1 MAIVEMSKLSVIC
14 LNSQKKRFIKE
25 LMDLGVVEI
34 TKPEGNSSDNPIPEG
49 TFIAN
54 NSAEVSHLDAQIAV
68 YGTTID
74 TLNNYY
80 EGKRPLIS
88 TRKEILAEKFAQEVE
103 KNQGY
108 AEKMAAETSAASKK
122 IAEDRNEINRLSIL
136 VKGLEPWKE
145 LDLPLE
151 KTGTRSSSVFM
162 GTVPAKTNTDVLLN
176 SVLEE
181 APSAVVQKVSSD
193 KLQTYLCFICLKEE
207 KPKVLDALR
216 QFSFSIVSLGDNTGT
231 AAEAAEAYTRR
242 IEALEQDIAEKT
254 EELKKLAN
262 ELEKVEYVYDDLLI
276 KRDRAKAVGDMIN
289 TKKVFCFDGWLP
301 TAAEDKVKK
310 LLDKYGCYYEIS
322 EPIKDEETPILL
334 KNNKFATPFEAVTE
348 MYSLPLATEVDPT
361 PIMAPFYFIFFG
373 LMLSDAA
380 YGIILA
386 AACFAIMKKFKLE
399 GTMKKMINLLFWG
412 GISTFFWG
420 VLFGGWFGDATAV
433 FSKTFLGKEIVINPV
448 WFDPLEEP
456 MTLLIF
462 SIILGAI
469 HLFTGMA
476 IQAYMLIKSG
486 KPWDAL
492 FDIGFWYMLI
502 IGLVLFGIGGSV
514 AAVLS
519 SVGKWLA
526 IVGAVGI
533 LVTGGRNKK
542 GFGKITGGLGSLY
555 GITSYLS
562 DALSYS
568 RLLALGLATGVVAKV
583 INILGSLAGS
593 GIVGLIVFIA
603 VFLFGTVFNLAI
615 NALGAYVHSCRLQY
629 VEFFGKF
636 YTGGGRGFA
645 PLDRKTKFVKIID
658 GETTETK

>member
-34 TKPEGNSSDNPIPEG
+34 NKPEGNSSENPIPEG

-68 YGTTID
+68 YGTTLD

-80 EGKRPLIS
+80 EGKSPLIK
-88 TRKEILAEKFAQEVE
+88 TRKEVLADDFIKEVQQNE
-103 KNQGY
+103 GY
-108 AEKMAAETSAASKK
+108 VEKMAADTSAAAKK
-122 IAEDRNEINRLSIL
+122 ITEDRNEINRLSIL

-151 KTGTRSSSVFM
+151 KTGTRSSVVFM
-162 GTVPAKTNTDVLLN
+162 GTVPAKTNMDILLN
-176 SVLEE
+176 SVLED
-181 APSAVVQKVSSD
+181 APSAVIQKVSSD
-193 KLQTYLCFICLKEE
+193 KLQTYLCIICLKEE
-207 KPKVLDALR
+207 KPKVLESLR
-216 QFSFSIVSLGDNTGT
+216 QFSFSVVSLGENVGT
-231 AAEAAEAYTRR
+231 AAQAAENYTKK
-242 IEALEQDIAEKT
+242 IELLQKDIEINEEKLK
-254 EELKKLAN
+254 ELAQ
-262 ELEKVEYVYDDLLI
+262 EREKVEYVYDDLLI

-301 TAAEDKVKK
+301 TQEADRVSKF
-310 LLDKYGCYYEIS
+310 LDKYGCYYEIS
-322 EPIKDEETPILL
+322 EPVKNEDTPILL

-361 PIMAPFYFIFFG
+361 AIMAPFYFIFFG

-386 AACFAIMKKFKLE
+386 AACFAISKKFKLE
-399 GTMKKMINLLFWG
+399 GTMQKMIKLLFWG
-412 GISTFFWG
+412 GISTFIWG
-420 VLFGGWFGDATAV
+420 ALFGGWFGDAVSV
-433 FSKTFLGKEIVINPV
+433 FTKTFLGREIAINPI

-456 MTLLIF
+456 MTLLVF
-462 SIILGAI
+462 SIILGGI

-476 IQAYMLIKSG
+476 IQAYMLIKAG

-502 IGLVLFGIGGSV
+502 IGLVLFGVGGSV
-514 AAVLS
+514 AAILAT
-519 SVGKWLA
+519 VGKWLA

-603 VFLFGTVFNLAI
+603 VFLFGTVFNIAI

-636 YTGGGRGFA
+636 YTGGGKGFA
-645 PLDRKTKFVKIID
+645 PFDRKTKFVKIID
-658 GETTETK
+658 AANINEK

>member
-34 TKPEGNSSDNPIPEG
+34 NKPEGNSSENPIPEG

-68 YGTTID
+68 YGTTLD

-80 EGKRPLIS
+80 EGKSPLIK
-88 TRKEILAEKFAQEVE
+88 TRKEVLADDFIKEVQQNE
-103 KNQGY
+103 GY
-108 AEKMAAETSAASKK
+108 VEKMAADTSAAAKK
-122 IAEDRNEINRLSIL
+122 ITEDRNEINRLSIL

-151 KTGTRSSSVFM
+151 KTGTRSSVVFM
-162 GTVPAKTNTDVLLN
+162 GTVPAKTNMDILLN
-176 SVLEE
+176 SVLED
-181 APSAVVQKVSSD
+181 APSAVIQKVSSD
-193 KLQTYLCFICLKEE
+193 KLQTYLCIICLKEE
-207 KPKVLDALR
+207 KPKVLESLR
-216 QFSFSIVSLGDNTGT
+216 QFSFSVVSLGENVGT
-231 AAEAAEAYTRR
+231 AAQAAEDYTKK
-242 IEALEQDIAEKT
+242 IELLQKDIEINEEKLK
-254 EELKKLAN
+254 ELAQ
-262 ELEKVEYVYDDLLI
+262 EREKVEYVYDDLLI

-301 TAAEDKVKK
+301 TQEADRVSKF
-310 LLDKYGCYYEIS
+310 LDKYGCYYEIS
-322 EPIKDEETPILL
+322 EPVKNEDTPILL

-361 PIMAPFYFIFFG
+361 AIMAPFYFIFFG

-386 AACFAIMKKFKLE
+386 AACFAISKKFKLE
-399 GTMKKMINLLFWG
+399 GTMQKMIKLLFWG
-412 GISTFFWG
+412 GISTFIWG
-420 VLFGGWFGDATAV
+420 ALFGGWFGDAVSV
-433 FSKTFLGKEIVINPV
+433 FTKTFLGREIAINPI

-456 MTLLIF
+456 MTLLVF
-462 SIILGAI
+462 SIILGGI

-476 IQAYMLIKSG
+476 IQAYMLIKAG

-502 IGLVLFGIGGSV
+502 IGLVLFGVGGSV
-514 AAVLS
+514 AAILAT
-519 SVGKWLA
+519 VGKWLA

-603 VFLFGTVFNLAI
+603 VFLFGTVFNIAI

-636 YTGGGRGFA
+636 YTGGGKGFA
-645 PLDRKTKFVKIID
+645 PFDRKTKFVKIID
-658 GETTETK
+658 AANINEK

>member
-25 LMDLGVVEI
+25 LMDLGIVEI
-34 TKPEGNSSDNPIPEG
+34 NKPEGNSSENPIPEG

-68 YGTTID
+68 YGTTLD
-74 TLNNYY
+74 TLNSYY
-80 EGKRPLIS
+80 EGKSPLIK
-88 TRKEILAEKFAQEVE
+88 TRKEVLADDFAKEVE
-103 KNQGY
+103 QNEGY
-108 AEKMAAETSAASKK
+108 VEKMASETSEAAKK
-122 IAEDRNEINRLSIL
+122 IAENRNEINRLSLL
-136 VKGLEPWKE
+136 VKGLEPWKD

-151 KTGTRSSSVFM
+151 KTKTKSSFIFM
-162 GTVPAKTNTDVLLN
+162 GTVSAKTNMETLIT
-176 SVLEE
+176 SVLQE
-181 APSAVVQKVSSD
+181 APSAVIQKVSSD

-207 KPKVLDALR
+207 KPKVLETLR
-216 QFSFSIVSLGDNTGT
+216 QFSFSVVSLGENIGT
-231 AAEAAEAYTRR
+231 AAEATESYTKK
-242 IEALEQDIAEKT
+242 IEALQKEIEEK
-254 EELKKLAN
+254 EEKLKELAK
-262 ELEKVEYVYDDLLI
+262 EREKVEYVYDDLLI

-301 TAAEDKVKK
+301 TQEADKVKK
-310 LLDKYGCYYEIS
+310 ILDKYGCYYEIS

-399 GTMKKMINLLFWG
+399 GTMKKMVNLLFWG
-412 GISTFFWG
+412 GVSTFIWG
-420 VLFGGWFGDATAV
+420 AIFGGWFGDAVSV
-433 FSKTFLGKEIVINPV
+433 FSKTFLGHEVTINPI

-462 SIILGAI
+462 SVILGAI
-469 HLFTGMA
+469 HLFVGMA

-492 FDIGFWYMLI
+492 FDIGFWYLLL
-502 IGLVLFGIGGSV
+502 IGLVLFAAGGSV
-514 AAVLS
+514 AAVLAT
-519 SVGKWLA
+519 VGKWMA

-555 GITSYLS
+555 GITGYLS
-562 DALSYS
+562 DVLSYS

-636 YTGGGRGFA
+636 YTGGGKGFA
-645 PLDRKTKFVKIID
+645 PFDRKTKFVKIID
-658 GETTETK
+658 AANINEK

>member
-34 TKPEGNSSDNPIPEG
+34 SKPDTNSTDDPIPEG

-68 YGTTID
+68 YGTVLD

-80 EGKRPLIS
+80 EGKRPLLK
-88 TRKEILAEKFAQEVE
+88 TRKEVSAEDFAREVE
-103 KNQGY
+103 QNRDY
-108 AEKMAAETSAASKK
+108 AEKMAGDVATAVKK
-122 IAEDRNEINRLSIL
+122 ISEDKNEVNRLSLLIN
-136 VKGLEPWKE
+136 GLEPWKD
-145 LDLPLE
+145 LDLPLD
-151 KTGTRSSSVFM
+151 KTETRSSTVFM
-162 GTVPAKTNTDVLLN
+162 GTVPAKTNVEKLLTT
-176 SVLEE
+176 VLEQ
-181 APSAVVQKVSSD
+181 APSAVIQKVSSD
-193 KLQTYLCFICLKEE
+193 KLQIYLCFICLKEE
-207 KPKVLDALR
+207 KPTVLEALR
-216 QFSFSIVSLGDNTGT
+216 EFSFSIVSLGDNRGT
-231 AAEAAEAYTRR
+231 AAAAMDEYAKR
-242 IEALEQDIAEKT
+242 I
-254 EELKKLAN
+254 EELKNEITINEDKLKALAN
-262 ELEKVEYVYDDLLI
+262 ETEKIEYIYDDLLI

-289 TKKVFCFDGWLP
+289 TKKVFCFDGWVP
-301 TAAEDKVKK
+301 TAAQDRVKK
-310 LLDKYGCYYEIS
+310 FLDKYECYYEIS
-322 EPIKDEETPILL
+322 EPIKDESTPILL

-348 MYSLPLATEVDPT
+348 MYSLPLATEIDPT
-361 PIMAPFYFIFFG
+361 AIMAPFYFIFFG

-380 YGIILA
+380 YGIILS
-386 AACFAIMKKFKLE
+386 AACFALMKKFKLE
-399 GTMKKMINLLFWG
+399 GTMKKLVKLLFFG
-412 GISTFFWG
+412 GISTFIWG
-420 VLFGGWFGDATAV
+420 ALFGGWFGDAVAV
-433 FSKTFLGKEIVINPV
+433 FTRTFLGREIAMPVI

-456 MTLLIF
+456 MKLLIF

-469 HLFTGMA
+469 HLFVGMG
-476 IQAYMLIKSG
+476 IQAYMLIKDG

-502 IGLVLFGIGGSV
+502 IGLVLFALGGSV
-514 AAVLS
+514 AAILS
-519 SVGKWLA
+519 TIGMWLA

-533 LVTGGRNKK
+533 LLTGGRNKK

-583 INILGSLAGS
+583 VNILGSLAGS

-615 NALGAYVHSCRLQY
+615 NVLGAYVHSCRLQY

-636 YTGGGRGFA
+636 YTGGGKGFV
-645 PLDRKTKFVKIID
+645 PLTENTKFVKIINK
-658 GETTETK
+658 ESAN

>member
-34 TKPEGNSSDNPIPEG
+34 NKPEGNSSENPIPEG

-68 YGTTID
+68 YGTTLD

-80 EGKRPLIS
+80 EGKSPLIK
-88 TRKEILAEKFAQEVE
+88 TRKEVLADDFIKEVQQNE
-103 KNQGY
+103 GY
-108 AEKMAAETSAASKK
+108 VEKMAADTSAAAKK
-122 IAEDRNEINRLSIL
+122 ITEDRNEINRLSIL

-151 KTGTRSSSVFM
+151 KTGTRSSVVFM
-162 GTVPAKTNTDVLLN
+162 GTVPAKTNMDILLN
-176 SVLEE
+176 SVLED
-181 APSAVVQKVSSD
+181 APSAVIQKVSSD
-193 KLQTYLCFICLKEE
+193 KLQTYLCIICLKEE
-207 KPKVLDALR
+207 KPKVLESLR
-216 QFSFSIVSLGDNTGT
+216 QFSFSVVSLGENVGT
-231 AAEAAEAYTRR
+231 AAQAAEDYTKK
-242 IEALEQDIAEKT
+242 IELLQKDIEINEEKLK
-254 EELKKLAN
+254 ELAQ
-262 ELEKVEYVYDDLLI
+262 EREKVEYVYDDLLI

-301 TAAEDKVKK
+301 TQEADRVSKF
-310 LLDKYGCYYEIS
+310 LDKYGCYYEIS
-322 EPIKDEETPILL
+322 EPVKNEDTPILL

-361 PIMAPFYFIFFG
+361 AIMAPFYFIFFG

-386 AACFAIMKKFKLE
+386 AACFAISKKFKLE
-399 GTMKKMINLLFWG
+399 GTMQKMIKLLFWG
-412 GISTFFWG
+412 GISTFIWG
-420 VLFGGWFGDATAV
+420 ALFGGWFGDAVSV
-433 FSKTFLGKEIVINPV
+433 FTKTFLGREIAINPI

-456 MTLLIF
+456 MTLLVF
-462 SIILGAI
+462 SIILGGI

-476 IQAYMLIKSG
+476 IQAYMLIKAG

-502 IGLVLFGIGGSV
+502 IGLVLFGVGGSV
-514 AAVLS
+514 AAILAT
-519 SVGKWLA
+519 VGKWLA

-603 VFLFGTVFNLAI
+603 VFLFGTVFNIAI

-636 YTGGGRGFA
+636 YTGGGKGFA
-645 PLDRKTKFVKIID
+645 PFDRKTKFVKIID
-658 GETTETK
+658 KED